1 MGTLKTNFEV
11 EATLDRTT
19 GGISLGAK
27 PKVIRPTEA
36 DFSIPTEAPERSTEA
51 DVVDQVYTVR
61 QSLFAVMEAEEGL
74 ESLRMADFLKSLT
87 NTERQSLYEDIMQ
100 QAPNFSW
107 LLCVSPEK
115 VEEIITDIKALLA
128 IEFKRTTEF
137 RTQRK
142 ALEKKLEDAIGNRYQ
157 NRNNARFIRANPH
170 AAVTFS
176 LPDGT
181 QRVADEQYY
190 RSQLKGK
197 TAI

>member
-1 MGTLKTNFEV
+1 MSIIQKRFEV

-19 GGISLGAK
+19 GGFSLGPK
-27 PKVIRPTEA
+27 PKEIRPTEA
-36 DFSIPTEAPERSTEA
+36 DFSIPTEAPERHTDE
-51 DVVDQVYTVR
+51 DVVDHVYKVR

-87 NTERQSLYEDIMQ
+87 NAERQSLYTDIMQ

-115 VEEIITDIKALLA
+115 EEEVIADISALLA
-128 IEFKRTTEF
+128 MKDKRTTEF
-137 RTQRK
+137 RTQR
-142 ALEKKLEDAIGNRYQ
+142 ASLEKKLEEAIGRRYQ
-157 NRNNARFIRANPH
+157 SRNNARFVRANPH

-181 QRVADEQYY
+181 QQVADERHY
-190 RSQLKGK
+190 RKQLQS
-197 TAI
+197 